1 MSRKDTVTKDYFSDS
16 RYFADIVNYF
26 VYDGKKVVAPEALKP
41 LDSTELA
48 LPSGKESTKVKAVQ
62 KHRDVLKYLSGMTD
76 DNTAYV
82 ILGLELQSG
91 VHNAMPVRNML
102 YDAMEYTRQVEDIA
116 RKHKK
121 EGYKPD
127 DSDEYLSGIRKD
139 DKLKPVVTIVIYFG
153 ADEWDAPE
161 SIYDMLDVKDPNI
174 LKYVTDYRINLITPA
189 KMDDE
194 DFEKFATEL
203 KQVFKYLKYSKDK
216 EKLNVVMREDEVY
229 KHISRRTA
237 VLLNTV
243 AGMKMKINRRKDEVN
258 MCKAIEDML
267 EDARNEGREEMCKGI
282 ADMLEDARNEV
293 REEMCKGIADML
305 EDARNEGREEMSK
318 KVESVKNEERFD
330 TLSALV
336 KKGIISISQA
346 AEEAGMSVSE
356 FEAKYSAKKL

>member
-1 MSRKDTVTKDYFSDS
+1 MIR
-16 RYFADIVNYF
+16 
-26 VYDGKKVVAPEALKP
+26 P
-41 LDSTELA
+41 
-48 LPSGKESTKVKAVQ
+48 
-62 KHRDVLKYLSGMTD
+62 
-76 DNTAYV
+76 V
-82 ILGLELQSG
+82 I
-91 VHNAMPVRNML
+91 
-102 YDAMEYTRQVEDIA
+102 
-116 RKHKK
+116 
-121 EGYKPD
+121 
-127 DSDEYLSGIRKD
+127 
-139 DKLKPVVTIVIYFG
+139 TIVIYFG

-161 SIYDMLDVKDPNI
+161 SIYDMLDVKDPDI

-229 KHISRRTA
+229 KHISKRTA

-243 AGMKMKINRRKDEVN
+243 AGMKMKINRKKDEVN

-267 EDARNEGREEMCKGI
+267 EDARNEGREEM
-282 ADMLEDARNEV
+282 R
-293 REEMCKGIADML
+293 KGIADML
-305 EDARNEGREEMSK
+305 EDARNEGREEMNQ

>member
-293 REEMCKGIADML
+293 REEM
-305 EDARNEGREEMSK
+305 SQ

>member
-1 MSRKDTVTKDYFSDS
+1 M
-16 RYFADIVNYF
+16 I
-26 VYDGKKVVAPEALKP
+26 
-41 LDSTELA
+41 
-48 LPSGKESTKVKAVQ
+48 
-62 KHRDVLKYLSGMTD
+62 
-76 DNTAYV
+76 
-82 ILGLELQSG
+82 
-91 VHNAMPVRNML
+91 
-102 YDAMEYTRQVEDIA
+102 
-116 RKHKK
+116 
-121 EGYKPD
+121 
-127 DSDEYLSGIRKD
+127 
-139 DKLKPVVTIVIYFG
+139 TIVICFG

-161 SIYDMLDVKDPNI
+161 SIYDMLDVKDPDI

-305 EDARNEGREEMSK
+305 EGARNEGREEMSQ

-356 FEAKYSAKKL
+356 FEAKYSAQKL